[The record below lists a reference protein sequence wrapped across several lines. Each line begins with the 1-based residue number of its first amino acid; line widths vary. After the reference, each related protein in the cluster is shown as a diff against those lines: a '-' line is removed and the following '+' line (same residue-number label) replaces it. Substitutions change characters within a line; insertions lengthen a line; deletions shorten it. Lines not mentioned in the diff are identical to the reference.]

1 MKNKVNLGETG
12 AQSQRIFIFSLL
24 FISHS
29 VCWYCDISRVK
40 DIPPPVL
47 IVVCVNE
54 CVFYPAVLRIHTQYQ
69 RTPPE
74 CSVLPPSPS
83 AHHPSWNTQDRADSS
98 PSPLDT
104 RDWNTH
110 TIVIWSICFLLVCV
124 CFSFY
129 QKLTWCRTMVIIINY
144 YNNYYLVV
152 KM

>member
-1 MKNKVNLGETG
+1 MPLCSPAPWTSLQVYITEISKRPGQEHQENMWKQNKVNLGETG
-12 AQSQRIFIFSLL
+12 AQSQRSFIFSLL

-29 VCWYCDISRVK
+29 VYWYCDISGVK

-104 RDWNTH
+104 RDWKTH
-110 TIVIWSICFLLVCV
+110 THTL
-124 CFSFY
+124 
-129 QKLTWCRTMVIIINY
+129 
-144 YNNYYLVV
+144 
-152 KM
+152 